1 MICHLHHT
9 HLFASDLNRTLRFYT
24 EFFGGRVVLD
34 LEMAGARNVFM
45 RLGQGRL
52 HFYDQPPRNP
62 VRGNIHHLGIMTDE
76 LEALVQKLRAG
87 GVPLRRGITDYGFWK
102 YIMVPAP
109 DHVLLEL
116 FEVDLAQMTPE
127 MIDYFK

>member
-62 VRGNIHHLGIMTDE
+62 VRGNIHHLGIRTDE
-76 LEALVQKLRAG
+76 LEALVEKLRAG

-116 FEVDLAQMTPE
+116 FQVDLSHMTPE

>member
-24 EFFGGRVVLD
+24 EFFGGRVLLN

-62 VRGNIHHLGIMTDE
+62 VRGNIHHLGIRTDE
-76 LEALVQKLRAG
+76 LEALVEKLRAG
-87 GVPLRRGITDYGFWK
+87 GVPLKRGITDYGFWK

-109 DHVLLEL
+109 DEVLLEL
-116 FEVDLAQMTPE
+116 FQVDLSQMTPE
-127 MIDYFK
+127 IIDYFK